1 MIELKNITKSYKSKK
16 GKDTLAL
23 NNISLKLNNKGM
35 VFILGKSGSGK
46 STLLNI
52 LGGLDKYD
60 SGDML
65 ILGKSSK
72 DFTQA
77 DFDSYRNTYI
87 GFIFQ
92 EFNILEDYNVYEN
105 IVLALQLQQKE
116 INNSEIDNL
125 LEKLEIKDLKERKVN
140 ELSGGQKQR
149 TAIARALI
157 KNPKIILADE
167 PTGNLDSKTGKDVM
181 NLLKEI
187 SKEKLVVIV
196 SHDNE
201 FAKFYADR
209 IIEIKDGNIINDTN
223 VLDIEENTENYK
235 TIKSHLPIKESFRLG
250 VGSLKHKKL
259 KLFFTIFLTMCTLL
273 FLSITDTMS
282 SYNVEKA
289 HSKLLKDRNE
299 EFVQIEKYI
308 FYNENDYSYGN
319 KDELT
324 LTKNDIE
331 KINNKLGKES
341 YPVYKLQN
349 SFVKES
355 TLDLLKIKRSE
366 DKYTINYNAAEVV
379 ETDNLSKIIKEKI
392 IGREAKELDEIVISS
407 YFADLILEN
416 GIKIYSEDDNQIKD
430 IYKPKSFEEL
440 VTFNQYFYFGDNNKV
455 KIVGVIN
462 YDISKYQEL
471 KKIDTYSKVTDEIDN
486 LSNELY
492 RLVENVY
499 GKIYVKKGF
508 INNLKVDNKIVL
520 SQGNIYRLEL
530 EKNKLNT
537 SGLYIGPEILDDKI
551 TYWDQKEWKTVDNLQ
566 KDEVI
571 LNIRG
576 LKDFDS
582 KDYENKLKKYLEN
595 NEGDEEE
602 LKRTFFEKYVE
613 DYNIIGDN
621 LTIKIYTGK
630 TFDEDKP
637 TEKIENLKV
646 VGIIGLDENENNHY
660 FSKETLS
667 KYKNEYIQ
675 NTALLVPINTKEE
688 AETILKN
695 FPYNAELSA
704 KTTYSSEVLSL
715 INSVNLI
722 KDIGFYISI
731 VFVVFAIFL
740 IGNFV
745 FTSINYRKKEIGV
758 LRALGATSIDICK
771 IFFWEGLTLSL
782 ISATLASI
790 LLIIITNLL
799 NSIIMTNIS
808 LILTPFIIGIR
819 QFIIIYLLVF
829 IVVLTSLIL
838 PIRKISKMKPI
849 DAILKK

>member
-60 SGDML
+60 NGDML

-105 IVLALQLQQKE
+105 IALALQLQQKE

-201 FAKFYADR
+201 FAKLYADR

-379 ETDNLSKIIKEKI
+379 ETDNLSKIIKGKI

-551 TYWDQKEWKTVDNLQ
+551 TYWDQKEWKTIDNLQ

>member
-105 IVLALQLQQKE
+105 IALALQLQQKE

-201 FAKFYADR
+201 FAKLYADR

>member
-105 IVLALQLQQKE
+105 IALALQLQQKE

-201 FAKFYADR
+201 FAKLYADR

-379 ETDNLSKIIKEKI
+379 ETDNLSKIIKGKI

-551 TYWDQKEWKTVDNLQ
+551 TYWDQKEWKTIDNLQ

>member
-46 STLLNI
+46 STFLNI

-105 IVLALQLQQKE
+105 TALALQLQQKE

-201 FAKFYADR
+201 FAKLYADR

-379 ETDNLSKIIKEKI
+379 ETDNLSKIIKGKI

-551 TYWDQKEWKTVDNLQ
+551 TYWDQKEWKTIDNLQ